1 MNTHISITAISRPS
15 ALKAARGYSA
25 RGFDASLFDTRFGPR
40 LALAKGGFP
49 SRIPSRARLDVN
61 NHTPCQSPGK
71 GRPH

>member
-1 MNTHISITAISRPS
+1 MNTDKHIAAISRPP
-15 ALKAARGYSA
+15 ALKTTRGYSA
-25 RGFDASLFDTRFGPR
+25 RGFEASLFDTRFGPR

-49 SRIPSRARLDVN
+49 ARIPSRARLDVN